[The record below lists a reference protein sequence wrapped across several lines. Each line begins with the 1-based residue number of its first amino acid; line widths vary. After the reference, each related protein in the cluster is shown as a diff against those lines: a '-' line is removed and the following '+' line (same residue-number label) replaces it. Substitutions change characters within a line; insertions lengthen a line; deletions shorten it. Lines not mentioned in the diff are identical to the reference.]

1 MLKVFDDPLVLQQK
15 PKVGT
20 AEELLRVP
28 DVAERKIL
36 ARRRGL
42 KPVLRSVATRHPVSV
57 RCHGCWR
64 LRRCGAGWH
73 VWSRGA
79 PGSPGGSL
87 KLHGGCSIHGQLS
100 G

>member
-20 AEELLRVP
+20 AEELLQVP

-42 KPVLRSVATRHPVSV
+42 KPGFSFPRNRAR
-57 RCHGCWR
+57 GDAA
-64 LRRCGAGWH
+64 RRRE
-73 VWSRGA
+73 V
-79 PGSPGGSL
+79 
-87 KLHGGCSIHGQLS
+87 
-100 G
+100 

>member
-20 AEELLRVP
+20 AEELLQVP

-42 KPVLRSVATRHPVSV
+42 KPVFRSVATRHPE
-57 RCHGCWR
+57 
-64 LRRCGAGWH
+64 L
-73 VWSRGA
+73 
-79 PGSPGGSL
+79 
-87 KLHGGCSIHGQLS
+87 
-100 G
+100 